1 MWHDVMAEL
10 VRRGQLTT
18 AVDVLEQAVADGTQ
32 FEPLSPLSLSE
43 RPSSTATSADPPS
56 TAAVRSLFAAL
67 QKAGG
72 PAEQDNWQREGRHL
86 LGLASRA
93 LDAVAAAG
101 WRDPLP
107 FTCLITMLQRAC
119 RSHELLALVERMRAL
134 DVPLDA
140 YTLTTA
146 LGAAMRVAD
155 VVAAETIWAEMTAAS
170 HAGGAAG
177 AVSTAVAGAAVAA
190 APSAV
195 AFTMMMSLYGRAG
208 RLDDALRM
216 FREMKTAGVA
226 PDGKA
231 YSTLIGSLARAL
243 RADDVEELVREMTEG
258 TSASPAATGAVG
270 SGPSPSQRVP
280 PSVYTSLVSMYGRL
294 GRLDDVARVL
304 RDMRARKAQAEQS
317 LFVEAVKGCTV
328 AQRKATAAAVAA
340 QQSAGSGGKQQ
351 IGKRLEEE
359 TGVAQAAG
367 ATAAAVVAVV
377 AEMRLLG
384 WRPDPALLRNLL
396 SAPSAQSSLRS
407 SPPSPSAQA
416 GDPSG
421 EDASAGARA
430 GVGAAGFDKGGEKS
444 RGTGAWQVQAP
455 QGGAGNRVGGT
466 SGGGMKGRGGQQWRE
481 GNGGRNGWAQGG
493 GGGNGGGGGGERGG
507 PSAPAQSEYSWF
519 SRILQCK
526 RQRNFQ
532 EAARVYERMRA
543 AGVKPQQQTLS
554 LAMEVM
560 GELGNVQGAE
570 RALEE
575 AEAAGTPVDIVCFN
589 TLLNVYAKAGKSSKA
604 QAVFTRMQAAGVTP
618 NTRSHTVLLKALS
631 KDGRGKEAVAAFRA
645 MERGGCHLDEI
656 AYNTVIN
663 ACGNDL
669 PVDET
674 LRLLR
679 AMRRSGY
686 RPNLVTRNLVLSL
699 LVKAGRTADASE
711 LFEEARA
718 AGEEDAFMYC
728 TMAHAFGRRRE
739 LERMEGVLGDAAAR
753 RMVSLPLLNACMD
766 AYGKAGL
773 LANMETCLARI
784 RSFDFVPNHTSFNIV
799 IHAYGMAGMI
809 PEMEDALARM
819 RRSGLRPDVYSYNI
833 LIGAYGE
840 AAMPYASVSMVQHMH
855 AEGLL
860 PDQVTYQNLVSVFE
874 RAGDF
879 LEAARWSLWMKQAG
893 FSPSSGESHFLPSFP
908 GLLTHLVALYG
919 DAAYGDAGMPWASVS
934 MVQHMHAEGL
944 LPDQVTY
951 QINNFLTDL
960 PCLPPPSLASLL
972 PRCSTQQ
979 QQCCEQ
985 RWGQRCCQSQQWQQR
1000 GKECSRHLEPA
1011 RSGAAAIRP
1020 AVIAMGSDWDGWLGW
1035 RVGKQ

>member
-1 MWHDVMAEL
+1 MRQNYQPHPEPPASPSLSPSLGPSLSHIRSPSLSPALSPALSSRSTPPAYYRTRLSEPAQATRQQQPDLMWHDVMAEL

-43 RPSSTATSADPPS
+43 QPSSTATSADPPT

-93 LDAVAAAG
+93 LDAVSAAG

-107 FTCLITMLQRAC
+107 FTFLITMLQRAC
-119 RSHELLALVERMRAL
+119 RSHELLSLVERMRAL

-155 VVAAETIWAEMTAAS
+155 VVAAEAIWAEMTAAS
-170 HAGGAAG
+170 RAGSGGAGDAAAG
-177 AVSTAVAGAAVAA
+177 AAAVT

-216 FREMKTAGVA
+216 FREMKAAGVA

-243 RADDVEELVREMTEG
+243 RADDVEELVHKMTEG
-258 TSASPAATGAVG
+258 ASASPAATGGA
-270 SGPSPSQRVP
+270 SPSQRVP

-304 RDMRARKAQAEQS
+304 REMRARKAQAEQS

-328 AQRKATAAAVAA
+328 AQRKATAAA
-340 QQSAGSGGKQQ
+340 
-351 IGKRLEEE
+351 
-359 TGVAQAAG
+359 
-367 ATAAAVVAVV
+367 
-377 AEMRLLG
+377 
-384 WRPDPALLRNLL
+384 
-396 SAPSAQSSLRS
+396 SSLRS

-416 GDPSG
+416 GYAPA

-455 QGGAGNRVGGT
+455 QAGAGSRVGGT

-493 GGGNGGGGGGERGG
+493 GGGGGGGDRGG
-507 PSAPAQSEYSWF
+507 AAAPAQSEYSWF

-604 QAVFTRMQAAGVTP
+604 QAVFTRMQGAGVTP
-618 NTRSHTVLLKALS
+618 NTRSYTVLLKALS

-833 LIGAYGE
+833 LIGAYG
-840 AAMPYASVSMVQHMH
+840 
-855 AEGLL
+855 
-860 PDQVTYQNLVSVFE
+860 
-874 RAGDF
+874 
-879 LEAARWSLWMKQAG
+879 
-893 FSPSSGESHFLPSFP
+893 
-908 GLLTHLVALYG
+908 
-919 DAAYGDAGMPWASVS
+919 DAGMPWASVS

-951 QINNFLTDL
+951 QNLVSAFERAGDFLEAARWSLWMKQAGFSPSGESHCLSPLPGFLTSL
-960 PCLPPPSLASLL
+960 P
-972 PRCSTQQ
+972 Q
-979 QQCCEQ
+979 
-985 RWGQRCCQSQQWQQR
+985 
-1000 GKECSRHLEPA
+1000 
-1011 RSGAAAIRP
+1011 
-1020 AVIAMGSDWDGWLGW
+1020 
-1035 RVGKQ
+1035 